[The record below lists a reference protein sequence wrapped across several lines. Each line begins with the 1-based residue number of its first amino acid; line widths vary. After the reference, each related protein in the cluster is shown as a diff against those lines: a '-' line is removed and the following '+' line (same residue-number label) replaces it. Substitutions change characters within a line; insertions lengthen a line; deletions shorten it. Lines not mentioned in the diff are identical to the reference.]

1 VPKGT
6 GKTIKR
12 ARKSLPPAVPY
23 QPWLI
28 EQLADPELA
37 EAYLNFALAEN
48 DQRLFMHALRDVAK
62 ARGGISAIARH
73 AGMNRVA
80 LSRALSPTGNPE
92 LHSLNRILN
101 ATGFRLMIANQ
112 PPKKA
117 PAKRVRAEKKAA

>member
-1 VPKGT
+1 VRKST

-12 ARKSLPPAVPY
+12 ARKAFSPALPHE
-23 QPWLI
+23 PWLI
-28 EQLADPELA
+28 EKLADPELA
-37 EAYLNFALAEN
+37 EAYLNAALAEN

-80 LSRALSPTGNPE
+80 LSRALSASGNPE

-101 ATGFRLMIANQ
+101 AAGFRLMIANQ

-117 PAKRVRAEKKAA
+117 PAKRARAEKKAA